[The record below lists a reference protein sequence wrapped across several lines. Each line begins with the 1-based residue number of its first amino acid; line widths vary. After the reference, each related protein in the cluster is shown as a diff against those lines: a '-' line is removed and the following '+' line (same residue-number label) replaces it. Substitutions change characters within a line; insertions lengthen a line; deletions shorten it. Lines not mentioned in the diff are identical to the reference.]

1 MAKTNSNTT
10 EFVRLGAA
18 WVNRDSSGRVF
29 LSTDLYLAGRK
40 VILFKNRFKDE
51 GSSQPD
57 FQIFLAPLPED
68 KRPVDEFADAG
79 GLERYDDDLGDIP
92 AGAGDV
98 PANKYGEEP
107 AHLAPEPAQP
117 RRTHL
122 ATPQANRAYQSNQR
136 PQREPYQPQRA
147 ANVPGGTNAA
157 LGGRGEAV
165 RQSAPPQANE
175 EELAD
180 PFAE

>member
-1 MAKTNSNTT
+1 MSKTNSNTT
-10 EFVRLGAA
+10 EFVKLGAA

-29 LSTDLYLAGRK
+29 LSTDMYLAGRR
-40 VILFKNRFKDE
+40 VILFKNKYKDE

-68 KRPVDEFADAG
+68 KRPVDEFADTGSG

-92 AGAGDV
+92 AGAGER
-98 PANKYGEEP
+98 AG
-107 AHLAPEPAQP
+107 QP
-117 RRTHL
+117 GATHP

-136 PQREPYQPQRA
+136 PQREPYQPERA
-147 ANVPGGTNAA
+147 ANVLGGTNAA
-157 LGGRGEAV
+157 LGGRGQAV
-165 RQSAPPQANE
+165 RARSANVAEDALGE
-175 EELAD
+175 EELTD

>member
-10 EFVRLGAA
+10 EFVKLGAA

-57 FQIFLAPLPED
+57 FQIVLAPLPED
-68 KRPVDEFADAG
+68 KRPVDEFADTGSG
-79 GLERYDDDLGDIP
+79 GAERYDDDLGDIP
-92 AGAGDV
+92 AGAG
-98 PANKYGEEP
+98 EP
-107 AHLAPEPAQP
+107 EQTRA
-117 RRTHL
+117 THP

-136 PQREPYQPQRA
+136 PQREPYQPERA
-147 ANVPGGTNAA
+147 TNVPGGTNAA
-157 LGGRGEAV
+157 LGGRGQAV
-165 RQSAPPQANE
+165 RARSANVAEDGMGE
-175 EELAD
+175 EELTD